1 MKTVGYRLKNKLN
14 EVFLVSPNDLG
25 WKKLTDIYKWLT
37 QYLKQLPFLIIVPLS
52 FLLAIVAYLVLGKLL
67 VRLVTILQY
76 GF

>member
-1 MKTVGYRLKNKLN
+1 MKTVGYRLENKLN

-25 WKKLTDIYKWLT
+25 WKNLTNIYKWLT

-52 FLLAIVAYLVLGKLL
+52 FLLAIIAYFVLGKLL